1 MNLKATALVPVT
13 PPFDARMPVP
23 ALIAGAGKRAAWRFV
38 EFFTVNIRNPNTR
51 ARVNRLLPSPWWEAE
66 RAWRL
71 GRAGLSWDTA
81 QDLGSRA
88 QPIIRQRLEGES
100 LALKKFVDP
109 VPSPQGTLTLADQT
123 AG

>member
-51 ARVNRLLPSPWWEAE
+51 ARVNRYCRP
-66 RAWRL
+66 R
-71 GRAGLSWDTA
+71 GG
-81 QDLGSRA
+81 
-88 QPIIRQRLEGES
+88 RQRGHGVWGVLDCRGIQR
-100 LALKKFVDP
+100 KIWGRGR
-109 VPSPQGTLTLADQT
+109 SP
-123 AG
+123 